1 MSLKHAPKGLRMGSR
16 EGLKR
21 WRDRLEGFQG
31 LLMGL
36 KLIYLQGVGG
46 EALSKPVTQA

>member
-1 MSLKHAPKGLRMGSR
+1 MGGREGLRRNQRAR
-16 EGLKR
+16 EALKR
-21 WRDRLEGFQG
+21 WRDRLEGIPG

-46 EALSKPVTQA
+46 EALIKPVTQA